1 MNWLGFF
8 SALAGGLGI
17 VGVIGLF
24 VAIVFSVEGDVHWPW
39 IIVGIIAFLLLI
51 SIAFVGGLS

>member
-17 VGVIGLF
+17 VGVICLF
-24 VAIVFSVEGDVHWPW
+24 VAIVFSAEAGVHWPW
-39 IIVGIIAFLLLI
+39 IIVGIIAFLLIVSL
-51 SIAFVGGLS
+51 AFAGGLS